1 MTRAARAKIVVRAA
15 KKGGRVV
22 RLMDGDPAT
31 FTGLAE
37 EIAACRKEGIAFE
50 IVPGVLG
57 RHRRPR
63 VRRHPAHPGRD
74 VVACTSSTRTGR
86 ASTGRRTRGADATV
100 VVLGGVDDIVDAA
113 AGLLAGGPRRLDAGR
128 GDLEGHDDRA
138 AHRVVHARRGRQGG
152 AGGPLERPVT
162 AVVGAAAGLRESGA
176 WFETK
181 PLFGWR
187 VLVPRT
193 KQQAGSMVSRLTEH
207 GATAEVV
214 PTISVEPPRTP
225 HQIEKA
231 VKGLVTGRYEW
242 IGFTSVNA
250 VRAIREKF
258 EEFGLDARAFAG
270 LKVAAVGGV
279 TAAALRE
286 WGIEPDLVP
295 SGESEQSA
303 QGLLDI
309 WPPFDEV
316 LDPIDRVFLPR
327 ADIATDTL
335 VAGLQAGGWEV
346 DDVTAYRT
354 VRAAPPRGRGPRGDQ
369 DAASSTRSSSRR
381 RSTVRNLVGIAG
393 KPHPTTVVACIGP
406 ATAKTAEE
414 HGLRVDVLAPEPNTE
429 ALVQALAE
437 YGTGVRLSAVEAGE
451 PVAAAEPAQG
461 RGPADRE
468 VSGAVAAPPRTVDQ
482 DRTYGAGASLRA
494 SRPSGRAGCGRR
506 RRCAGSSPRPGCTR
520 PSSCCR
526 SSSRRARTE
535 PAPIASMPGVVQHSR
550 DSLRKAAV
558 DAARLGV
565 GGIMLFGIPTAKDAV
580 GLRRDRPGRHP
591 QRRRPRRRRRGRWD
605 ALVVMADLCLDEFT
619 DHGHCGVL
627 TADGRRRQRRDA
639 RAVRGTWAWRW
650 PRPGSTSSGRA
661 A

>member
-1 MTRAARAKIVVRAA
+1 MSSTRTRKKTSVGQVSFVGAGPGDEGLLTLRAVERLAEASTVVVDQTDRERLVATRCPEDVEIVDAGFGEDGQPMTRAARAKIVVRAA

-37 EIAACRKEGIAFE
+37 EIAACRKEGIGFE
-50 IVPGVLG
+50 IVPGVSAATA
-57 RHRRPR
+57 
-63 VRRHPAHPGRD
+63 VPAYAGIPLTPAG
-74 VVACTSSTRTGR
+74 TSSVHVVHPHGVTVDW
-86 ASTGRRTRGADATV
+86 ALHADAQSSV
-100 VVLGGVDDIVDAA
+100 VVLGGVDEIVDAA
-113 AGLLAGGPRRLDAGR
+113 AGLLRAGR
-128 GDLEGHDDRA
+128 AGSTPVAVTSKGTTTEQRTVSCTLAEVAKAVPA
-138 AHRVVHARRGRQGG
+138 AR
-152 AGGPLERPVT
+152 LERPVT
-162 AVVGAAAGLRESGA
+162 AVVGAAAGLREVGA

-279 TAAALRE
+279 TAEALRE

-295 SGESEQSA
+295 SGETEQSA

-354 VRAAPPRGRGPRGDQ
+354 VRAAPPAADVREAIKTGQ
-369 DAASSTRSSSRR
+369 FDAVVFTSS
-381 RSTVRNLVGIAG
+381 STVRNLVGIAG
-393 KPHPTTVVACIGP
+393 KPHPTTIVACIGP

-451 PVAAAEPAQG
+451 PV
-461 RGPADRE
+461 
-468 VSGAVAAPPRTVDQ
+468 
-482 DRTYGAGASLRA
+482 L
-494 SRPSGRAGCGRR
+494 RPS
-506 RRCAGSSPRPGCTR
+506 
-520 PSSCCR
+520 
-526 SSSRRARTE
+526 
-535 PAPIASMPGVVQHSR
+535 Q
-550 DSLRKAAV
+550 RKG
-558 DAARLGV
+558 AARR
-565 GGIMLFGIPTAKDAV
+565 TAK
-580 GLRRDRPGRHP
+580 
-591 QRRRPRRRRRGRWD
+591 
-605 ALVVMADLCLDEFT
+605 
-619 DHGHCGVL
+619 
-627 TADGRRRQRRDA
+627 
-639 RAVRGTWAWRW
+639 
-650 PRPGSTSSGRA
+650 
-661 A
+661 